1 MIEDFWIWESN
12 ICLYEGINFDKLSSL
27 DISEEG
33 GGPEFRRG
41 MFKFNLK
48 FGNESHRDHQA
59 RGFLNSLAHRVILK
73 HDSLSSHN
81 AYLECIQI

>member
-41 MFKFNLK
+41 MFKFK
-48 FGNESHRDHQA
+48 FGNESHQA
-59 RGFLNSLAHRVILK
+59 RGFLNSLAH
-73 HDSLSSHN
+73 
-81 AYLECIQI
+81 